1 MSQEDP
7 QLQLIR
13 RASSGDGA
21 AAQLL
26 LLQYRGEL
34 LRYIARKL
42 PDDLRRTIEP
52 QDILQ
57 DVYFEVFRNMG
68 SFKATEPGMALR
80 WMLRIARN
88 RLIDLVRLHN
98 SAKRGGGRSADL
110 GGGDSDEAVVKLL
123 QDLAVYERTPSRSAA
138 AHELLDAVQR
148 SMNRLPPDYR
158 EALRSRYFEGMAVND
173 IASRMNRSS
182 GSVLMLCNRGL
193 KALRAEL
200 RSFSAYL

>member
-13 RASSGDGA
+13 RASSGDVA
-21 AAQLL
+21 ALEVL

-34 LRYIARKL
+34 LQYLARKI

-57 DVYFEVFRNMG
+57 DVYFEVFRSMG
-68 SFKATEPGMALR
+68 SFKADAPGMALR

-88 RLIDLVRLHN
+88 RVIDLVRLNH
-98 SAKRGGGRSADL
+98 SAKRGGGRLAELAGNS
-110 GGGDSDEAVVKLL
+110 SDEAVVQLL
-123 QDLAVYERTPSRSAA
+123 QDLSVYERTPSRSAV
-138 AHELLDAVQR
+138 AHELLGAVQQC
-148 SMNRLPPDYR
+148 MNRLPPDYR
-158 EALRSRYFEGMAVND
+158 EAIRHRYLEGMAVND
-173 IASRMNRSS
+173 IAAKMNRSS

-193 KALRAEL
+193 KALRLEL
-200 RSFSAYL
+200 KSFSAYL

>member
-21 AAQLL
+21 ALQLL

-34 LRYIARKL
+34 LRYLTRKI
-42 PDDLRRTIEP
+42 PEELRRTLEP
-52 QDILQ
+52 QDVLQ
-57 DVYFEVFRNMG
+57 DVYFEVFRSMG
-68 SFKATEPGMALR
+68 SFSASEPGMALR

-88 RLIDLVRLHN
+88 RVIDLVRLNN
-98 SAKRGGGRSADL
+98 SAKRGGGRADEL
-110 GGGDSDEAVVKLL
+110 AGASDEAVEKLL
-123 QDLAVYERTPSRSAA
+123 QDLWVYERTPSRSAA
-138 AHELLDAVQR
+138 AHELLNAVQQ
-148 SMNRLPPDYR
+148 SMNRLPTDYR
-158 EALRSRYFEGMAVND
+158 EALRHRYLEGMALDD

-193 KALRAEL
+193 KALRTEL
-200 RSFSAYL
+200 GSYSAYL

>member
-1 MSQEDP
+1 MSQDDT

-13 RASSGDGA
+13 RASSGDA
-21 AAQLL
+21 AALQLL

-34 LRYIARKL
+34 LRYIKRKL
-42 PDDLRRTIEP
+42 PDDLLRTIEP

-57 DVYFEVFRNMG
+57 DVYFEVFRNMQ
-68 SFKATEPGMALR
+68 SFKANEPGMALR

-98 SAKRGGGRSADL
+98 TAKRGGSRSTDL
-110 GGGDSDEAVVKLL
+110 AASDSDDAVVKLL
-123 QDLAVYERTPSRSAA
+123 QELSVYERTPSRSAA

-158 EALRSRYFEGMAVND
+158 EALRRRYFEGMAVND
-173 IASRMNRSS
+173 IAVRMNRSS

-193 KALRAEL
+193 KALREEL
-200 RSFSAYL
+200 RSFSSYL

>member
-13 RASSGDGA
+13 RASGGDSA
-21 AAQLL
+21 ALELL
-26 LLQYRGEL
+26 LLQYRSDL
-34 LRYIARKL
+34 LRYITKKI
-42 PDDLRRTIEP
+42 PDDIRRTIEP

-57 DVYFEVFRNMG
+57 DVYFEVFRKME

-88 RLIDLVRLHN
+88 RLIDLVRLTGA
-98 SAKRGGGRSADL
+98 AKRGGGRQTVLAESGSD
-110 GGGDSDEAVVKLL
+110 DSVVKLL
-123 QDLAVYERTPSRSAA
+123 QDLSVYERTPSRSAA
-138 AHELLDAVQR
+138 AHELLAAVQQCL
-148 SMNRLPPDYR
+148 NRLPPDYR
-158 EALRSRYFEGMAVND
+158 EALRSRYLEGMPVND
-173 IASRMNRSS
+173 IAARMNRSS

-193 KALRAEL
+193 KALRIEM

>member
-21 AAQLL
+21 ALQLL
-26 LLQYRGEL
+26 LLQARGDL
-34 LRYIARKL
+34 MRYISRKI
-42 PDDLRRTIEP
+42 PEDLRRTIEP

-57 DVYFEVFRNMG
+57 DVYFEVFRNMA
-68 SFKATEPGMALR
+68 SFKASEPGMALR

-88 RLIDLVRLHN
+88 RLIDLVRLNN
-98 SAKRGGGRSADL
+98 SAKRGGGRYEDL
-110 GGGDSDEAVVKLL
+110 AAGDTDEAVVKLL
-123 QDLAVYERTPSRSAA
+123 QDLSVYERTPSRSAA
-138 AHELLDAVQR
+138 AHELLAAVQR
-148 SMNRLPPDYR
+148 CMNRLPADYR
-158 EALRSRYFEGMAVND
+158 EALRCRYLEGMAVND
-173 IASRMNRSS
+173 IAARMNRSS

-193 KALRAEL
+193 KALRLEM